1 MKFYNK
7 YAGKRSFRTGAY
19 AYKMYNLQNADFKR
33 FLKIIISLAIIASFL
48 ALMFFT
54 PYGGKLFADNKIK
67 VFLDAG
73 HGGSDP
79 GAVWYGFQEKVADL
93 DIALRVKSKLEANG
107 FSVAMTRTGD
117 SSKSLDE
124 RVAMANSS
132 GADLFVSIHNNAS
145 ISPYAH
151 GTETYWCANGV
162 AGSSQLASLIQ
173 SNVVSSTGRAN
184 RGVKTANF
192 RVIKYTTMPA
202 ALVEGV
208 FMSNQTE
215 SDLLKT
221 AEFREKIANGI
232 YNGIK
237 KFAEGINK
245 SSSGGSSSGSQTS
258 DTSSATTTTDAG
270 QNQNTYSDTSGT
282 NSSGFTVKVNL
293 PENGARLFS
302 QFELRGWAAD
312 LRGTPAKKL
321 TKIEV
326 YRAPERNEANLLGKI
341 EDFETNV
348 LGSEGVLNGGWS
360 LALDVE
366 KLSEGE
372 NILYIYAFD
381 KDKNYSIGNL
391 RVNAVKSGDISEINL
406 NPISVPGGPYSGQ
419 INTDVKFNGT
429 GSYDPDG
436 VIDQYLWDFGDGT
449 TSDIS
454 KPVHKYTEK
463 GTYTVT
469 LTVKDGQGKSSA
481 TVSTTAAII
490 DPSEESTSTETTAG
504 STETGQ
510 DEQETAFENVSNGT
524 SFTGYIDISAE
535 ALVKIFEDKNST
547 KTDRAARLA
556 PLYIKYAK
564 LFNLRADLAWA
575 QMIHETGFLEYTGDV
590 KPNQNNFAGIGATGG
605 GVPGD
610 SFATEELGVI
620 AHFAHLAWY
629 YFPSH
634 VNEYCNRTY
643 DPRHF
648 GDGHINYTANTTLG
662 FLNGRWAPGSTYT
675 DKIILFANQVIQGI
689 AAPLKTTETTASESS
704 VTANAGPDS
713 QCNAGQSITFDASE
727 SIITL
732 TEDETVSYLWD
743 WDGDGKFDQTVDTA
757 VVKHTFETAGIF
769 DVTLKVLLSSGVEST
784 DKINVTVN
792 SIPAADAGGP
802 YSVEAGK
809 QITLDGSKSGDSDG
823 TIKNYLWDFG
833 DGTSGSG
840 MSPSHVYAEPGNYT
854 VKLTVVDDRDAPS
867 TTVSVTVEVTEE
879 ETQTSES
886 TTSTSD
892 TSAEETTAETE
903 DTTQESTTGSS
914 ADETAPQAAL
924 GETTGETTAAE
935 TTAPNTAPTADAGGP
950 YSAKVDEQIT
960 LDGSKSSD
968 SDGQVSEYIWDF
980 GDGSTGTGQK
990 PSKTYTK
997 AGTYTVKLTVKDEK
1011 GLASSVAQATAT
1023 IAEKVTQPQY
1033 PVNTSIITNSTS
1045 FIGYH
1050 EVTVEQLVNVF
1061 IKKGSSQVDRA
1072 RRIAPLYIQYGKLFN
1087 IRADIAWAQMIHET
1101 GFLAYTGDVKPDQ
1114 NNFVGIGATGGGVP
1128 GNSFATE
1135 ELGIIAHYAHLAWYY
1150 YPNHVN
1156 QYCNSTY
1163 DPRHFGST
1171 HYKYTGDTT
1180 VGFLNGRWAPGA
1192 TYTDKILLFANQI
1205 YGN

>member
-1 MKFYNK
+1 MKFYKKN
-7 YAGKRSFRTGAY
+7 AGRDFKQPGTC
-19 AYKMYNLQNADFKR
+19 AYKIFGSTNADYKKL
-33 FLKIIISLAIIASFL
+33 LKIAIAAALILSFL
-48 ALMFFT
+48 AFMFFT
-54 PYGGKLFADNKIK
+54 PYDGKLFADSKIK

-79 GAVWYGFQEKVADL
+79 GAVWYGFQEKVANL
-93 DIALRVKSKLEANG
+93 DITLRVKSKLEANG
-107 FSVAMTRTGD
+107 FSVVMTRAGD

-162 AGSSQLASLIQ
+162 SGSSQLASLIQ

-221 AEFREKIANGI
+221 AEFREKMADGI
-232 YNGIK
+232 YKGIK

-245 SSSGGSSSGSQTS
+245 KSSGGSSSGSQTS
-258 DTSSATTTTDAG
+258 DTSATTTTQPP

-302 QFELRGWAAD
+302 QFEIRGWAAD

-321 TKIEV
+321 TKLEI
-326 YRAPERNEANLLGKI
+326 YKAPERNEANLLGKI

-381 KDKNYSIGNL
+381 KDKNYSVGNL
-391 RVNAVKSGDISEINL
+391 RVNAVKSGDISQINL
-406 NPISVPGGPYSGQ
+406 NPIAVPGGPYSGH

-436 VIDQYLWDFGDGT
+436 IIAQYIWDFGDGT
-449 TSDIS
+449 TSDVS

-469 LTVKDGQGKSSA
+469 LIVKDGQGKSSA

-490 DPSEESTSTETTAG
+490 DPSEETTPAETTSG

-510 DEQETAFENVSNGT
+510 KDTGAAFENISNST
-524 SFTGYIDISAE
+524 NFTGYIDISAD
-535 ALVKIFEDKNST
+535 ALVKIFIDKNST
-547 KTDRAARLA
+547 KTDRAQRLA

-564 LFNLRADLAWA
+564 MFNLRADLAWA
-575 QMIHETGFLEYTGDV
+575 QMCHETGFLEYKGDV
-590 KPNQNNFAGIGATGG
+590 KPNQNNFVGIGATGG

-629 YFPSH
+629 YFPEH
-634 VNEYCNRTY
+634 VNEYCNKTY

-648 GDGHINYTANTTLG
+648 GDGHINYTGNTTLG

-689 AAPLKTTETTASESS
+689 GSTAKTTGTTAPESS
-704 VTANAGPDS
+704 VTANAGNDRLA
-713 QCNAGQSITFDASE
+713 NTGESITFDASA
-727 SIITL
+727 SIIKASGDT
-732 TEDETVSYLWD
+732 TVSYLWD
-743 WDGDGKFDQTVDTA
+743 WDGDGKFDQTVNTA
-757 VVKHTFETAGIF
+757 VIKHVFETAGIF
-769 DVTLKVLLSSGVEST
+769 EVTLKVSLSDGSQST
-784 DKINVTVN
+784 DSIKVTIN
-792 SIPAADAGGP
+792 SIPVADAGGP
-802 YSVEAGK
+802 YSAEAGK
-809 QITLDGSKSGDSDG
+809 QITLDGSKSTDKDG
-823 TIKNYLWDFG
+823 NIKNYLWEFG
-833 DGTSGSG
+833 DGTTGNG
-840 MSPSHVYAEPGNYT
+840 MRPSHVFAEPGNYT
-854 VKLTVVDDRDAPS
+854 VKLTVVDDRNVSS
-867 TTVSVTVEVTEE
+867 TTVSVTVEVTAIE
-879 ETQTSES
+879 TSES
-886 TTSTSD
+886 TTSS
-892 TSAEETTAETE
+892 ETTTETE
-903 DTTQESTTGSS
+903 NKTQKSTTESS
-914 ADETAPQAAL
+914 TDATDPQAASE
-924 GETTGETTAAE
+924 ETI
-935 TTAPNTAPTADAGGP
+935 APNNAPTADVGGP
-950 YSAKVDEQIT
+950 YSAKVGKQIT
-960 LDGSKSSD
+960 MDGSASSD
-968 SDGQVSEYIWDF
+968 VDGTIKKYKWDF
-980 GDGSTGTGQK
+980 GDGTTASGQK
-990 PSKTYTK
+990 PSKTYSK
-997 AGTYTVKLTVKDEK
+997 AGTYTVKLVVKDDK
-1011 GLASSVAQATAT
+1011 GLASPAATTTAT
-1023 IAEKVTQPQY
+1023 IAEKETQPQY

-1050 EVTVEQLVNVF
+1050 EVTVDQLVNVF

-1087 IRADIAWAQMIHET
+1087 MRADIAWAQMIHET
-1101 GFLAYTGDVKPDQ
+1101 GFLAYTGDVKPNQ

-1150 YPNHVN
+1150 YPGHVN

-1163 DPRHFGST
+1163 DPRHFGTT
-1171 HYKYTGDTT
+1171 HYNYTGNTT
-1180 VGFLNGRWAPGA
+1180 VGFLNGKWAPGA

-1205 YGN
+1205 YGK